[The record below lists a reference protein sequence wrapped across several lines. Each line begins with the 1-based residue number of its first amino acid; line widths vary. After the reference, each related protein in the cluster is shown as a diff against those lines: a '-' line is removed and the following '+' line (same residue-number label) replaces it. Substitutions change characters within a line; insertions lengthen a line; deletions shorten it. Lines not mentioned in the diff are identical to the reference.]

1 MRVGSGLQRCG
12 LVRSAWWKAAVLLV
26 LAVAMTS
33 CHGKKS
39 NAGEAA
45 AGQQTFASPAEA
57 GKALADAARSDNQQ
71 QMLAIFGPNS
81 KDIVYSGD
89 AAQDRDDMANFAA
102 AYDRMNRWRRLE
114 NGDQILLVGVTNTAF
129 AVPVRLDPKDQWYF
143 DTPAGATELMVRRIG
158 RNELAVIDI
167 MASLADA
174 QEEYYNQAHGSEKQF
189 ARHFISDPGKEN
201 GLYWPPEPGKPK
213 SPVGPLIAYATE
225 QGAKLQ
231 PSLHKPFHGYYYGI
245 LDTQGFFAN
254 GGLKD
259 YVRQGVMNRG
269 FGFIAWPAEY
279 GKTGVMSFIINRDRL
294 IYQKDMGPTTKDQA
308 PFMTKFN
315 PESGWLQVEQ

>member
-1 MRVGSGLQRCG
+1 MRVGLGLRKCG
-12 LVRSAWWKAAVLLV
+12 FIALVM

-57 GKALADAARSDNQQ
+57 GKALVDAARSDNQQ

-81 KDIVYSGD
+81 KDILYSAD
-89 AAQDRDDMANFAA
+89 AAQDKADMANFAA
-102 AYDRMNRWRRLE
+102 AYDRMNRWRKLD
-114 NGDQILLVGVTNTAF
+114 NGNQLLLVGATNTAF
-129 AVPVRLDPKDQWYF
+129 AVPLRIDRKNQWYF
-143 DTPAGATELMVRRIG
+143 DTPEGATELMVRRIG

-174 QEEYYNQAHGSEKQF
+174 QEEYYTQAHGGEKQF

-201 GLYWPPEPGKPK
+201 GLYWPAEAGKPR
-213 SPVGPLIAYATE
+213 SPVGPLIAYASE
-225 QGAKLQ
+225 QGSKLQ

-279 GKTGVMSFIINRDRL
+279 GKTGVMTFIVNRDRL
-294 IYQKDMGPTTKDQA
+294 IYQRDMGQTTKDQA
-308 PFMTKFN
+308 PFMTKFD
-315 PESGWLQVEQ
+315 PEGGWLQVEQ